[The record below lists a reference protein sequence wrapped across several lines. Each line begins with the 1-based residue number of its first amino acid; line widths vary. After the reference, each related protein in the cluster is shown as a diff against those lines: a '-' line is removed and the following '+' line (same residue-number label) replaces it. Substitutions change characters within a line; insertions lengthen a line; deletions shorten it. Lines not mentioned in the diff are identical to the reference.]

1 MHSCVYIWRVR
12 VYSLGD
18 GKYIFHDGE
27 CHSIIETVMLSAE
40 VVRKLDLMRD
50 GLSCS
55 YADLV
60 TRIIEDA
67 CLNYLNCFLRFIG
80 NEFYSKIAFSK
91 SANERYSGHQSGKH
105 PRFEQILTDR
115 KYSLHIRTIGSLT

>member
-18 GKYIFHDGE
+18 RKYIFHDGE
-27 CHSIIETVMLSAE
+27 CHSIIETVTLSTE

-67 CLNYLNCFLRFIG
+67 CLNYLNCFPDLLGMNSIP
-80 NEFYSKIAFSK
+80 K
-91 SANERYSGHQSGKH
+91 
-105 PRFEQILTDR
+105 
-115 KYSLHIRTIGSLT
+115 